1 MLGRPLTFEKIDKPD
16 PLESLA
22 SENQVRVHYF
32 EQLKHWNAFINI
44 ESSASQ
50 TGNIVTIDT
59 TSIINHHAR
68 FKSTCQH
75 MVRLLTL
82 SKIRLVYITH
92 VVGTYG
98 TGSQFAVGICNELKQ
113 YPSTKNIKYLDLQN
127 IENTPYTNHF
137 DSKLGRPNV
146 LLIDSVVYSGAA
158 LQKAHDILQ
167 QKNIIVQN
175 IGCVSNISGEVR
187 SSNLIK
193 DCTAHIV
200 SLHLDGNKPIVLSQ

>member
-1 MLGRPLTFEKIDKPD
+1 MLGRPLTFNKIEKVD
-16 PLESLA
+16 PLKNLA
-22 SENQVRVHYF
+22 SENQVRVQF
-32 EQLKHWNAFINI
+32 SEQLKKWGVLI
-44 ESSASQ
+44 STGSASSQ
-50 TGNIVTIDT
+50 TGKIATIDT
-59 TSIINHHAR
+59 VDIINHPAR

-82 SKIRLVYITH
+82 SKIQLVYITH

-98 TGSQFAVGICNELKQ
+98 TGSQFALGICNELKQ
-113 YPSTKNIKYLDLQN
+113 YPSTKNIKYLDIQN

-137 DSKLGRPNV
+137 DTKLGRPNV
-146 LLIDSVVYSGAA
+146 LLIDSVVYSGTA